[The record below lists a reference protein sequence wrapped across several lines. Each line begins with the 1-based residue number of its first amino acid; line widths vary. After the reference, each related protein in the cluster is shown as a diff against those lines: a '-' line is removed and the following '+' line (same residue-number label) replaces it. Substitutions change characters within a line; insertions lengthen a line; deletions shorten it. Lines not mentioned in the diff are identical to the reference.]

1 MSSVHPRTQRR
12 DFPRISGAAAAA
24 AARVRAM
31 HALRHLLTPGSP
43 VYALL
48 KVAAIVTVVAVQV
61 AIARRKG

>member
-1 MSSVHPRTQRR
+1 
-12 DFPRISGAAAAA
+12 
-24 AARVRAM
+24 M

-48 KVAAIVTVVAVQV
+48 KVAAVASVVAIQV

>member
-1 MSSVHPRTQRR
+1 
-12 DFPRISGAAAAA
+12 
-24 AARVRAM
+24 M

-48 KVAAIVTVVAVQV
+48 KVTAIVTVVAIQV